1 MDTNFWKAR
10 WKNRQTGFHLD
21 KIHPQLQ
28 RYFSQCFS
36 VAPVFIPLCGK
47 ALDIYYLNKEMRCPV
62 VGVEVAEQ
70 ALLEFG
76 EEQQIELSKTRHNN
90 FSLFHSGDLK
100 LYCGDI
106 FEMSGNEVASVH
118 QVYDRAALIALP
130 EAMRKR
136 YVEHLLSILPRPIS
150 LMLIT
155 LEYPQEEM
163 TGPPFSVA
171 QNEVLKLFS
180 SASKIERL
188 HYKSIIDKEPRF
200 KSKGL
205 SDLYECVYH
214 IKFESKQS

>member
-10 WKNRQTGFHLD
+10 WKKGQTGFHLN
-21 KIHPQLQ
+21 KVHPQLQ
-28 RYFSQCFS
+28 RYFSQCFT

-47 ALDIYYLNKEMRCPV
+47 ALDICFLNKEMGCPV

-70 ALLEFG
+70 ALAELG
-76 EEQQIELSKTRHNN
+76 EEQRIEFNKTYQNN
-90 FSLFHSGDLK
+90 FSLYHSADLK
-100 LYCGDI
+100 LYCGD
-106 FEMSGNEVASVH
+106 FFDMSRDQVANVH

-136 YVEHLLSILPRPIS
+136 YVEHLLSIVPRPIS

-155 LEYPQEEM
+155 LEYPQEKM
-163 TGPPFSVA
+163 TGPPFSVE

-180 SASKIERL
+180 SASKVERL

-200 KSKGL
+200 MSKGL

-214 IKFESKQS
+214 IKFESKHL